1 MKKQILTPIKIIESE
16 GNLSY
21 NESNRA
27 WGTIRLK
34 SEIIN
39 EFRQLREKR
48 TKFNYRLLFYRDY
61 EDFEKIVKQIIKD
74 KEVIPM
80 LVWFE
85 KEREEG
91 CRDS

>member
-1 MKKQILTPIKIIESE
+1 MKKQILAPIKIIESK
-16 GNLSY
+16 GKLSY

-48 TKFNYRLLFYRDY
+48 TKFNYKLILYRDY
-61 EDFEKIVKQIIKD
+61 EDFEKTLKQIIKN
-74 KEVIPM
+74 KEVIPV
-80 LVWFE
+80 LIWFE
-85 KEREEG
+85 KERVE
-91 CRDS
+91 SN

>member
-1 MKKQILTPIKIIESE
+1 MKSSTLAPIKIIESR
-16 GNLSY
+16 GKLSY

-34 SEIIN
+34 SELIN
-39 EFRQLREKR
+39 EFKQLREKR
-48 TKFNYRLLFYRDY
+48 TKFNYRLILYRDY
-61 EDFEKIVKQIIKD
+61 EDFEKTVKQIIKN

-85 KEREEG
+85 KESGE
-91 CRDS
+91 

>member
-1 MKKQILTPIKIIESE
+1 MKKHILAPIKIIESE

-21 NESNRA
+21 SESNQA

-34 SEIIN
+34 SELIN
-39 EFRQLREKR
+39 EFRQLKEKR
-48 TKFNYRLLFYRDY
+48 SKFNYRLLFYRDY

-80 LVWFE
+80 LVWLE
-85 KEREEG
+85 KESIENN
-91 CRDS
+91 

>member
-1 MKKQILTPIKIIESE
+1 MKKQTLTPIKIIESE

-21 NESNRA
+21 SESNQA

-39 EFRQLREKR
+39 EFKQLKEKR
-48 TKFNYRLLFYRDY
+48 TKFNYRLMLYRNY
-61 EDFEKIVKQIIKD
+61 EDFEKILKQIIKN
-74 KEVIPM
+74 KEVIPV

-85 KEREEG
+85 KEGIE
-91 CRDS
+91 SN